1 MNNVVATTNGMIIDE
16 FVCTY
21 IPAVPFFSLFN
32 LFKRLSMAMPVYHMA
47 YDPLSTNSPY
57 NNSLQEPPS
66 LGKFP
71 HTRAQLSAI
80 ARQYKPLDNYD
91 SDAETDEY
99 NRVPQ
104 SIVNEVV
111 SLLVDEREDELK
123 TLLKTN
129 YVMDD
134 ESVGRGFFMGLYAD
148 RDFRSSRTCWT

>member
-1 MNNVVATTNGMIIDE
+1 
-16 FVCTY
+16 
-21 IPAVPFFSLFN
+21 
-32 LFKRLSMAMPVYHMA
+32 MAMPVYHMA

-57 NNSLQEPPS
+57 NNSLQEPS
-66 LGKFP
+66 SGNMGKFP

-80 ARQYKPLDNYD
+80 ARQYKSLDNYD
-91 SDAETDEY
+91 SDAEADEY

-123 TLLKTN
+123 TLLKAH

-134 ESVGRGFFMGLYAD
+134 ESVC
-148 RDFRSSRTCWT
+148 RDFL